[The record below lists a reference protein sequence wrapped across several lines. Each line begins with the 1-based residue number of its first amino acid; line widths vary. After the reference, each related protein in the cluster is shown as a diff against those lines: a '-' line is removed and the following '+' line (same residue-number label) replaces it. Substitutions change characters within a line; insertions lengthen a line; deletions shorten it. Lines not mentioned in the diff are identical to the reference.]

1 LTTETW
7 TVIESRLLLD
17 RAPWLRVWEQNVIL
31 PNGSR
36 IEGYMLTE
44 GRDYAMVFALTEDGR
59 VPLVRQYK
67 HGAGKVIYELPA
79 GYLDDQEE
87 PLVCAQRELLEETGY
102 ACARWQS
109 LGSLLINSNRGS
121 NRAHLFLGTGARLI
135 AAPRLDETESL
146 TCTLHTPAELRAMVR
161 RGEIE
166 TLASVAGILL
176 ALDRLGT
183 DGVKGE
189 GARGRPM

>member
-1 LTTETW
+1 MTTETW

-17 RAPWLRVWEQNVIL
+17 RAPWLRIWEQSVVL

-36 IEGYMLTE
+36 IDGYLLTE

-67 HGAGKVIYELPA
+67 HGAGRIMYDLPA
-79 GYLDDQEE
+79 GYLDDTDE
-87 PLVCAQRELLEETGY
+87 PPLACAQRELLEETGY

-109 LGSLLINSNRGS
+109 LGSLFINSNRGG
-121 NRAHLFLGTGARLI
+121 NRAPVPRKRWARLV
-135 AAPRLDETESL
+135 AAPRLDETECL

-166 TLASVAGILL
+166 SLASVAGIML
-176 ALDRLGT
+176 ALDRLGV
-183 DGVKGE
+183 DM
-189 GARGRPM
+189 R